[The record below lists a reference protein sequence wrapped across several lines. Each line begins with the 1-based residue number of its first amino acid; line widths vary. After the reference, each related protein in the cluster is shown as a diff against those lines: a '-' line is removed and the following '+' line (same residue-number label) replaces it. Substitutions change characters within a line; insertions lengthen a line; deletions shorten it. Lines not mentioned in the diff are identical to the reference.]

1 MIYDIV
7 KYGDAVLEKPAEPV
21 ATFDES
27 LKKLV
32 DDMFETMYAA
42 QGVGLAAPQIGVN
55 RRLLVI
61 DVTSGERPE
70 ARLVLANPEIL
81 HVEGEVSQEEGC
93 LSLPGFRA
101 HVRRPKFVTVRARDV
116 HGMWYE
122 MKGED
127 MLARAFCHELDHLD
141 GRLFIHHLSFLKR
154 DMIKRKIKKK
164 VKAGEW

>member
-1 MIYDIV
+1 MRLEIV
-7 KYGDAVLEKPAEPV
+7 QYPDPILQQRSVPIGKVDKD
-21 ATFDES
+21 TQ
-27 LKKLV
+27 KLI

-42 QGVGLAAPQIGVN
+42 QGVGLAAPQIGLN

-101 HVRRPKFVTVRARDV
+101 HVRRPKFVTVRAQDV